1 MLHKLML
8 EIFIKTFFLYF
19 IVIDPLGNTPIFL
32 AVTQNMSSQ
41 QRIKTALSATI
52 IAAIILLF
60 FALLGSSLLSYLN
73 ISFPAFTIGG
83 GIILLIIAIEMLF
96 DKRQQRKEEDIDLNS
111 DNVSVFPL
119 ATPIIAGPAAIT
131 SVIVSV
137 SDIGTNFTNQTAGM
151 IALVSVLFLTFIIF
165 FIASKF
171 SKIINKKI
179 IGVISRVV
187 AIILVGLSVQ
197 YILDGIKT
205 FLAYIILII
214 GMV

>member
-1 MLHKLML
+1 MLSVNKNKIRTFMKLTVPYYLHKAGAG
-8 EIFIKTFFLYF
+8 F
-19 IVIDPLGNTPIFL
+19 PSP
-32 AVTQNMSSQ
+32 
-41 QRIKTALSATI
+41 ATDYI
-52 IAAIILLF
+52 
-60 FALLGSSLLSYLN
+60 
-73 ISFPAFTIGG
+73 
-83 GIILLIIAIEMLF
+83 
-96 DKRQQRKEEDIDLNS
+96 EEDIDLNS
-111 DNVSVFPL
+111 DNISVFPL

-151 IALVSVLFLTFIIF
+151 LSLVSVLFLTFIIF

-205 FLAYIILII
+205 FLA
-214 GMV
+214 

>member
-1 MLHKLML
+1 MS
-8 EIFIKTFFLYF
+8 EIFIQTFFLYF
-19 IVIDPLGNTPIFL
+19 IVIDPLGNTPLFL
-32 AVTQNMSSQ
+32 SITQHMEAKQ
-41 QRIKTALSATI
+41 KIKVALSATI
-52 IAAIILLF
+52 IATIILLF
-60 FALLGSSLLSYLN
+60 FALLGSSLLTYLN
-73 ISFPAFTIGG
+73 ISYPAFTIGG

-96 DKRQQRKEEDIDLNS
+96 DKRQQRKGEDLDLNS
-111 DNVSVFPL
+111 DNVSIFPL

-137 SDIGTNFTNQTAGM
+137 SDIGINFTNQTVGM
-151 IALVSVLFLTFIIF
+151 FSLIIVLILTFIIF

-171 SKIINKKI
+171 SKLINKKI

-205 FLAYIILII
+205 FLA
-214 GMV
+214 